1 MCNVF
6 LFYDTEEKANIGLFI
21 PLLLSQTHRV
31 QLLFSSWKVAWQAM
45 LELLNIKLNQ
55 FLLDFSFP
63 NSLLRSHWLITVLV
77 FQYQVSQI
85 R

>member
-6 LFYDTEEKANIGLFI
+6 LFYDTEEKSNIGLFI

-45 LELLNIKLNQ
+45 LELLNMKLN
-55 FLLDFSFP
+55 
-63 NSLLRSHWLITVLV
+63 
-77 FQYQVSQI
+77 
-85 R
+85 